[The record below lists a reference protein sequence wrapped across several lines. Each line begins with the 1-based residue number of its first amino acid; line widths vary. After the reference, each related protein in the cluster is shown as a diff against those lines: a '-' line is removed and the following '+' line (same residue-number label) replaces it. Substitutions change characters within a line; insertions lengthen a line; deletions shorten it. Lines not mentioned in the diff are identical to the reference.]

1 MPDEVDR
8 RPLDGY
14 FSALGFGEEDSLWP
28 EDGRSFRGYQLL
40 LEYFT
45 FREKFMFIDLRGL
58 ETVAFPAGLAW
69 FEIDVVLAERWEHDF
84 RFSEK
89 QLRLH
94 CVPVINL
101 FPLESDPLTINSL
114 QTEYPL
120 RPMRVQDGHTEI
132 YTVDSVISSHQQ
144 VYAPFSSFRHKGG
157 MMRHD
162 AADYYYHTRVRHG
175 PSGLYN
181 TWLIVGGEAFDNHTV
196 PEDESLSLTLTGTN
210 GQLPRRALQSTVLDT
225 VMKTTSAS
233 IAVRNLCA
241 PTLPC
246 YPPAQDRFH
255 WRVLSH
261 LGSSFLSLMDNAEVL
276 RGTLALYEWTDSEM
290 NRRRLEAILDVK
302 HRATECFAQ
311 GHLVRGVQIEVT
323 LDSHGFAGRGDI
335 CLFGEMLSRFFALY
349 TDIYL
354 FNRLIII
361 LQPTGERLEWEE
373 KHSRRIPG

>member
-1 MPDEVDR
+1 
-8 RPLDGY
+8 
-14 FSALGFGEEDSLWP
+14 
-28 EDGRSFRGYQLL
+28 
-40 LEYFT
+40 
-45 FREKFMFIDLRGL
+45 MFIDLRGL

-162 AADYYYHTRVRHG
+162 AADYYYHTRVRRG
-175 PSGLYN
+175 PPGC
-181 TWLIVGGEAFDNHTV
+181 TTRLIVGGEAFDNHTV

-210 GQLPRRALQSTVLDT
+210 GQLPRRAAEHRARYGDE
-225 VMKTTSAS
+225 TTSAS

-246 YPPAQDRFH
+246 YPPQTVF
-255 WRVLSH
+255 
-261 LGSSFLSLMDNAEVL
+261 
-276 RGTLALYEWTDSEM
+276 
-290 NRRRLEAILDVK
+290 
-302 HRATECFAQ
+302 
-311 GHLVRGVQIEVT
+311 
-323 LDSHGFAGRGDI
+323 
-335 CLFGEMLSRFFALY
+335 
-349 TDIYL
+349 
-354 FNRLIII
+354 
-361 LQPTGERLEWEE
+361 TG
-373 KHSRRIPG
+373 G

>member
-1 MPDEVDR
+1 
-8 RPLDGY
+8 
-14 FSALGFGEEDSLWP
+14 
-28 EDGRSFRGYQLL
+28 
-40 LEYFT
+40 
-45 FREKFMFIDLRGL
+45 
-58 ETVAFPAGLAW
+58 
-69 FEIDVVLAERWEHDF
+69 VLAERWEHDF

-162 AADYYYHTRVRHG
+162 AADYYYHTRVRRG

-210 GQLPRRALQSTVLDT
+210 GQLPR
-225 VMKTTSAS
+225 
-233 IAVRNLCA
+233 
-241 PTLPC
+241 
-246 YPPAQDRFH
+246 
-255 WRVLSH
+255 
-261 LGSSFLSLMDNAEVL
+261 
-276 RGTLALYEWTDSEM
+276 
-290 NRRRLEAILDVK
+290 
-302 HRATECFAQ
+302 
-311 GHLVRGVQIEVT
+311 
-323 LDSHGFAGRGDI
+323 
-335 CLFGEMLSRFFALY
+335 
-349 TDIYL
+349 
-354 FNRLIII
+354 
-361 LQPTGERLEWEE
+361 
-373 KHSRRIPG
+373 